1 MKKDKSY
8 YLNVEGEVVRV
19 RASQNPS
26 KSTIEALA
34 AMVKAVRNKFKPA
47 WKKGL
52 QVSKNWSCLYSYEEL
67 KERTEFVFRFKG
79 NLWEG
84 APILKLREPIEGM
97 DLIQISYDYHGIVNG
112 SVGIFHPR
120 YDGERIEDMSKDID
134 QFVYDY
140 LIKEKAIFNDKWQPY
155 KPTMI

>member
-8 YLNVEGEVVRV
+8 YVNVDGETVRV
-19 RASQNPS
+19 RAPKAPT
-26 KSTIEALA
+26 KSTIDALA
-34 AMVKAVRNKFKPA
+34 TLVKAVRNKFKTG

-52 QVSKNWSCLYSYEEL
+52 QVSENWSCRYSYEEL

-79 NLWEG
+79 MWEN

-97 DLIQISYDYHGIVNG
+97 DLIQISYDYNGIVNG
-112 SVGIFHPR
+112 SEGKFNPS
-120 YDGERIEDMSKDID
+120 DGNHFEDISKDVD

-140 LIKEKAIFNDKWQPY
+140 LIKEGAIQNDKWQPY
-155 KPTMI
+155 KPTII

>member
-1 MKKDKSY
+1 MEKRDKSY
-8 YLNVEGEVVRV
+8 YVNIDGEAVRV
-19 RASQNPS
+19 RASKTPS
-26 KSTIEALA
+26 KSTIEALSA
-34 AMVKAVRNKFKPA
+34 LAKAVRNKFKKG

-52 QVSKNWSCLYSYEEL
+52 KVSENWSCRYSYEEL

-79 NLWEG
+79 MWEN

-97 DLIQISYDYHGIVNG
+97 DLIQISYDYNGIVNG
-112 SVGIFHPR
+112 SEGKFYPPW
-120 YDGERIEDMSKDID
+120 GGQIEDLSKDVD

-140 LIKEKAIFNDKWQPY
+140 LIKEKAIHNDKWQPY